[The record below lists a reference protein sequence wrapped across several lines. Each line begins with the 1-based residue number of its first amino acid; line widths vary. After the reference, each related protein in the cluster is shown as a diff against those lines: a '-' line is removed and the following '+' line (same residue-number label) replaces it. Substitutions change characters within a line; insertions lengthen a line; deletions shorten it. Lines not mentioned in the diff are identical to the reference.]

1 MRPLAEPA
9 ATDYQAVIAA
19 AGFSLGVRCDEDE
32 IHRIDFL
39 PPTAEVAPGNAL
51 AAEAARQIGAYLA
64 DAEFAFDL
72 ASAPIGDT
80 VPAPRLAADR
90 GHPDA
95 PDAQLRRHCQGLAQR
110 TAGGRPGLWRESL
123 PGRRSLPSGPG
134 GGWRTRRIRAAQ
146 GGLSAR
152 RQALVAGA

>member
-9 ATDYQAVIAA
+9 ATDYQAVVAA

-39 PPTAEVAPGNAL
+39 PPTAEVAPRNAL

-64 DAEFAFDL
+64 DAEFAFSLPLRPSGTPFQRRVWQQIAAIPTHQTRSYGDIARAL
-72 ASAPIGDT
+72 HNAP
-80 VPAPRLAADR
+80 
-90 GHPDA
+90 
-95 PDAQLRRHCQGLAQR
+95 
-110 TAGGRPGLWRESL
+110 AGGRPGLWRESL

-134 GGWRTRRIRAAQ
+134 GSWRTRRIRTAQ

-152 RQALVAGA
+152 CQALVAGA